1 VSYCPAIIRVFGYFW
16 IGLINHLK
24 IQPKNIFT
32 LIKTVYYKSLCGVAD
47 RTFWPFVG
55 QLCLGLTRF
64 IVWRSIMRGAM
75 ENVTRMALQEMIVAH
90 ANESRFGYVLSEEGM
105 RELIDTLYEFF
116 ETSRNLKAAGDR
128 FIQQGLEAPGA
139 RANQGRFGR

>member
-1 VSYCPAIIRVFGYFW
+1 
-16 IGLINHLK
+16 
-24 IQPKNIFT
+24 
-32 LIKTVYYKSLCGVAD
+32 
-47 RTFWPFVG
+47 
-55 QLCLGLTRF
+55 
-64 IVWRSIMRGAM
+64 MRGAM